1 MACFLLL
8 LVGKEVLNTHTT
20 MKPQLSIRLFVI
32 SILLFG
38 CFLFKKAYAERV
50 FTYPSIPYAQAERFG
65 APVVADKVVLPDCAA
80 LADSGVV
87 VRKVAYQRAYTA
99 DQPTTESHYVLPQH
113 AVYQMTEDCQV
124 LTVNTPFA
132 YGAAGTAEQRLPVLV
147 YIHGGNYFAGGGEK
161 PNTQLAELAAREQV
175 VTVSVTYRLGI
186 FGYYYDP
193 AIATPN
199 CGLLDQLAAL
209 EWVSRH
215 IGQFGGDADN
225 ITLAGQS
232 AGAQSVVYCLA
243 DTARARIRRT
253 VVFSAPMGLTTSA
266 ATARKRTRWVEDYLA
281 SHYGDADNRGR
292 DARVPGIDVRTCPA
306 DTLLAVQL
314 RYQEAHPQA
323 WHSLPFSPTDLPQK
337 PCYGDKVQWPEQVV
351 VCAQEDDGSMFG
363 PKVLWPILT
372 SVVFTTPAKSYV
384 RYLQRQGVEAQYHLF
399 RWKPTGSP
407 LGAAHCC
414 ELPLLLG
421 TSDEWIGTWIMG
433 TVGKAE
439 LEARR
444 AQAMDDFAHF
454 MRTGEWKME

>member
-1 MACFLLL
+1 MTITMKHYSLLL
-8 LVGKEVLNTHTT
+8 H
-20 MKPQLSIRLFVI
+20 
-32 SILLFG
+32 
-38 CFLFKKAYAERV
+38 CFFWVCGLGYALMPVRGEAV
-50 FTYPSIPYAQAERFG
+50 YTYPSIPYAHAERFG
-65 APVVADKVVLPDCAA
+65 APVVNDTILLPAA
-80 LADSGVV
+80 YGEAMGSDGI
-87 VRKVAYQRAYTA
+87 VRKVAYQRTYTA

-113 AVYQMTEDCQV
+113 ADYQMTEDCQV

-132 YGAAGTAEQRLPVLV
+132 YGATGTEAQRLPVLV

-161 PNTQLAELAAREQV
+161 PNTQLAELAAHEQV
-175 VTVSVTYRLGI
+175 VTVSITYRLGI
-186 FGYYYDP
+186 FGYYYAP
-193 AIATPN
+193 SIATPN

-209 EWVSRH
+209 EWVKRH
-215 IGQFGGDADN
+215 IGQFGGDAEN

-243 DTARARIRRT
+243 DTSRVSIRRA

-266 ATARKRTRWVEDYLA
+266 ATARKRTKWVEEYFA
-281 SHYGDADNRGR
+281 SHYGGADNRGQ
-292 DARVPGIDVRTCPA
+292 DARVPVMDIRTCPA

-363 PKVLWPILT
+363 PKALWPMLT
-372 SVVFTTPAKSYV
+372 SVVFTSPARSYV
-384 RYLQRQGVEAQYHLF
+384 RYLQREGVDAQYHLF
-399 RWKPTGSP
+399 RWKPKGSP

-421 TSDEWIGTWIMG
+421 TSEEWIGSWIMG
-433 TVGKAE
+433 DVSKEE
-439 LEARR
+439 LEERR
-444 AQAMDDFAHF
+444 MKAMDDFAHF
-454 MRTGEWKME
+454 MRTGEWKMD

>member
-1 MACFLLL
+1 MKKVFDKMHLCILMVFTGWSTLP
-8 LVGKEVLNTHTT
+8 T
-20 MKPQLSIRLFVI
+20 MGNAV
-32 SILLFG
+32 
-38 CFLFKKAYAERV
+38 Y
-50 FTYPSIPYAQAERFG
+50 TYPSIPYAHAERLS
-65 APVVADKVVLPDCAA
+65 APIVVDEVDTNA
-80 LADSGVV
+80 V
-87 VRKVAYQRAYTA
+87 VRKVAYQRTYTS

-113 AVYQMTEDCQV
+113 ADYLMSEDCQV

-132 YGAAGTAEQRLPVLV
+132 YESAEAVAQRLPVLV

-161 PNTQLAELAAREQV
+161 PNTQLAELAARGQV

-209 EWVSRH
+209 EWVKRH
-215 IGQFGGDADN
+215 IAQFGGDPDN

-243 DTARARIRRT
+243 DTARVSIRRA

-266 ATARKRTRWVEDYLA
+266 AVARKRTQWVNDYFT
-281 SHYGDADNRGR
+281 SHYGEAY
-292 DARVPGIDVRTCPA
+292 DVRTCPA

-337 PCYGDKVQWPEQVV
+337 PCYGEKVQWPEQVV

-363 PKVLWPILT
+363 PKALWPMLT

-384 RYLQRQGVEAQYHLF
+384 RYLQRQGVDAQYYLF
-399 RWKPTGSP
+399 RWKPTDSP

-421 TSDEWIGTWIMG
+421 TCDEWVGTWIMG
-433 TVGKAE
+433 TVGKDE
-439 LEARR
+439 LQTRR
-444 AQAMDDFAHF
+444 MQAMDGFAHF
-454 MRTGEWKME
+454 MRTGEWSDF